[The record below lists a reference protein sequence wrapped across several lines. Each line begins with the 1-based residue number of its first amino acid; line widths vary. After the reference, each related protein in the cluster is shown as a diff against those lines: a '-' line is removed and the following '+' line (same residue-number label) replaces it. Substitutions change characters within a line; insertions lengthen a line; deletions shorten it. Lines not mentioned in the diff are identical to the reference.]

1 MNSNE
6 FNNQP
11 EQELPAYEV
20 PSLISYTDED
30 ILDELG
36 PAQANEYEVT
46 TAIF

>member
-6 FNNQP
+6 INNQQ
-11 EQELPAYEV
+11 EQELPAYEI
-20 PSLISYTDED
+20 PTLISYTDED

-46 TAIF
+46 GAIF